1 VRLALR
7 AGAPAI
13 ALAAIAAAT
22 VLWLAQPAGACGCG
36 VAIEATVSEE
46 QALVV
51 EQGGLES
58 IVLSLDLTSEGTERA
73 AVVLPVPGKPRVH
86 AIQGEDPIAYL
97 DEVTQPLSGLGSSA
111 GGGDET
117 AGAPRVDVIGR
128 ETVGG
133 YDVAR
138 LGAGDAAAL
147 DRWLRDNG
155 YTLPAGAEP
164 ILADYVDEGWRF
176 VAIRLAPE
184 SDGSLKPLAVGFE
197 TDEYVYPMKLEQL
210 ATEPVNLTLFTY
222 ADGERQVDGLE
233 TVWAGR
239 VDELRPQ
246 PPGALDKVF
255 RPGGYVTRLEATGAD
270 PAQFTE
276 DLLID
281 PVEEELEPGTTS
293 APAATVETDASG
305 GVSTGGVIALICAG
319 LAFAIGIALIMRPR
333 RG

>member
-1 VRLALR
+1 VPALR
-7 AGAPAI
+7 APAPPTA
-13 ALAAIAAAT
+13 
-22 VLWLAQPAGACGCG
+22 LWLARPAAACGCG
-36 VAIEATVSEE
+36 VAIDATISEE

-58 IVLSLDLTSEGTERA
+58 IILSLDLTSDGTERA

-86 AIQGEDPIAYL
+86 AVQGEDPIAYL
-97 DEVTQPLSGLGSSA
+97 DAATQPAPAVGSSA

-117 AGAPRVDVIGR
+117 AGAPPVDVIGR

-147 DRWLRDNG
+147 DAWLRDNG
-155 YTLPAGAEP
+155 YALPAGAEP
-164 ILADYVDEGWRF
+164 ILADYVDDGWRF
-176 VAIRLAPE
+176 VAIRLAPD
-184 SDGSLKPLAVGFE
+184 SDGRLKPLNVGFE

-210 ATEPVNLTLFTY
+210 ASDPVNLTLFTY

-233 TVWAGR
+233 TTWSGT
-239 VDELRPQ
+239 VDELDPQ
-246 PPGALDKVF
+246 PPPGTLDKAF
-255 RPGGYVTRLEATGAD
+255 RPGAYITRLEANDAD
-270 PAQFTE
+270 PSQFTQ
-276 DLLID
+276 DLVIT
-281 PVEEELEPGTTS
+281 PVDEG
-293 APAATVETDASG
+293 VETDATPAPAPAVESG
-305 GVSTGGVIALICAG
+305 DDSGISTAGVLALIGAG